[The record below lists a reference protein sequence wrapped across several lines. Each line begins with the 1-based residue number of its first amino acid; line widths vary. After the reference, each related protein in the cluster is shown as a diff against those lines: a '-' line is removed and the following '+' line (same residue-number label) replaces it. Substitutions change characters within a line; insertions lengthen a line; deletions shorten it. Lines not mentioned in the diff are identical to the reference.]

1 MKISKLAVLTALI
14 ILVTSCGK
22 KAEQNYTVKEV
33 NGIKVYSNQNEPS
46 DKDLK
51 VELKEVLKINGF
63 IEGQPEERNIAMP
76 MAVDADKEGN
86 IFVLDRK
93 SASVKKFSKNG
104 EFIKSFGREGTGPGE
119 SREVSAMNIIG
130 DTVVVVDMGGQK
142 QPKFDLNGSHIAD
155 TTICGN
161 RTAVF
166 FKPLK
171 DGNSVGVIWYE
182 GMENSEYYVS
192 VSLSIIDDKFKEIKV
207 LDTQKRKFVPEKFNI
222 ADLIG
227 SYAVSEDKIYI
238 NSPSEDKFL
247 VKAYDFNGN
256 ELYNISKNYRR
267 LLMSAKEVKSFN
279 DGMKKVFGL
288 NLAAVEI
295 AKRSINGMEYDKY
308 GRLWVM
314 TSAERNESNEN
325 TFYAELFKGG
335 VYLNRIEVPQFKGS
349 DYFDIGRQMY
359 FIGEFIYLLDLENNE
374 ITVYNY

>member
-130 DTVVVVDMGGQK
+130 DTVVVVDMGG
-142 QPKFDLNGSHIAD
+142 
-155 TTICGN
+155 T
-161 RTAVF
+161 
-166 FKPLK
+166 
-171 DGNSVGVIWYE
+171 
-182 GMENSEYYVS
+182 
-192 VSLSIIDDKFKEIKV
+192 
-207 LDTQKRKFVPEKFNI
+207 
-222 ADLIG
+222 
-227 SYAVSEDKIYI
+227 
-238 NSPSEDKFL
+238 
-247 VKAYDFNGN
+247 
-256 ELYNISKNYRR
+256 ELRYFS
-267 LLMSAKEVKSFN
+267 
-279 DGMKKVFGL
+279 
-288 NLAAVEI
+288 NL
-295 AKRSINGMEYDKY
+295 
-308 GRLWVM
+308 
-314 TSAERNESNEN
+314 
-325 TFYAELFKGG
+325 
-335 VYLNRIEVPQFKGS
+335 
-349 DYFDIGRQMY
+349 
-359 FIGEFIYLLDLENNE
+359 
-374 ITVYNY
+374 